1 MLSLN
6 SIKLNSESA
15 HRESAGL
22 VARIIE
28 EGHKTGLTDTEP
40 RGEPAVWPF

>member
-1 MLSLN
+1 MVSLN
-6 SIKLNSESA
+6 SIKSDSESA
-15 HRESAGL
+15 GREPAGF

-40 RGEPAVWPF
+40 RGEPAV